1 MFDSVFGQFK
11 RQVKTIFLSLLHT
24 QVFHY
29 TVQPLRALLL
39 ELGSRV
45 EPIVPVALT
54 VEQCVYFIH
63 SHHFIIG
70 YEPRYAR
77 TVVL

>member
-54 VEQCVYFIH
+54 VEQSVYL
-63 SHHFIIG
+63 
-70 YEPRYAR
+70 Y
-77 TVVL
+77 TVTTAFPYF